1 MFFGVLVNWKRI
13 IIFSLVLF
21 SAHVV
26 SGIPFGYFIGTIEA
40 VPLWFGYA
48 QLAVSFS
55 ISVIAFIALGRI
67 QQTKRFTHAFVTGL
81 IVTVISALTEALLI
95 GLFTLDTL
103 FIDSLVLLL
112 AITLGTIVGG
122 FASGY
127 KTLKYKHITSPQ
139 S

>member
-1 MFFGVLVNWKRI
+1 M
-13 IIFSLVLF
+13 
-21 SAHVV
+21 
-26 SGIPFGYFIGTIEA
+26 YCIGEP

-55 ISVIAFIALGRI
+55 ISVIGFIVLGRI
-67 QQTKRFTHAFVTGL
+67 QQTKRFTHAFAAGL
-81 IVTVISALTEALLI
+81 IVTVLSELTEVLLI

-122 FASGY
+122 FFSDTKA
-127 KTLKYKHITSPQ
+127 LK
-139 S
+139 